1 LNRTTTVIL
10 AGGLGN
16 QLFQFG
22 AAFAVGGDGEI
33 HLDQSLGYPR
43 MNKDGKPEISSFIL
57 PGLVSLLELKKRS
70 WLARKCVG
78 FNIRTHLAP
87 KSYEKNIIART
98 LIKAS
103 TNMIIQ
109 FHFGRKMI
117 LEIARELGYY
127 LIGSVKS
134 KTLLI
139 GYFQS
144 YMWTDNEKIKSKILN
159 IRLKKYSAD
168 FMLLQQKILSD
179 DPVVL
184 HVRRGDYLKEDGF
197 GVLSD
202 HYYNVA
208 LTQLSQETN
217 IKKIW
222 LFTDS
227 HEAVLSSLPETF
239 RMKTYVVPNDQIS
252 PSETLELMRYG
263 SSYIIANS
271 SFSWWGAYLRKNQ
284 LAPVFAPMKWFKGMD
299 DPHQLLPPDWRIV
312 QLHNPFAE

>member
-1 LNRTTTVIL
+1 MNRSTTVIL

-33 HLDQSLGYPR
+33 LLDQSLGYPR
-43 MNKDGKPEISSFIL
+43 MNKDGKPEISSFVL
-57 PGLVSLLELKKRS
+57 PGPVSLLELKRS

-87 KSYEKNIIART
+87 KSYEKNTIARS
-98 LIKAS
+98 LIEVS
-103 TNMIIQ
+103 TSIIIQ

-117 LEIARELGYY
+117 LEIARDLGFY
-127 LIGSVKS
+127 LMGSVKS

-144 YMWTDNEKIKSKILN
+144 YMWTDNEKIRLNLLN
-159 IRLKKYSAD
+159 IRLKKYSTD
-168 FMLLQQKILSD
+168 FMFLQQKILSD
-179 DPVVL
+179 DPVVV
-184 HVRRGDYLKEDGF
+184 HVRRGDYLKENEF

-202 HYYNVA
+202 QYYKFA
-208 LTQLSQETN
+208 LVKLADETN

-227 HEAVLSSLPETF
+227 HETVLSSLPETF
-239 RMKTYVVPNDQIS
+239 RSKIYVVPNDRIS

-263 SSYIIANS
+263 SAYIIANS

-284 LAPVFAPMKWFKGMD
+284 HAPVYAPMKWFKGMD

-312 QLHNPFAE
+312 QLNNPFAE